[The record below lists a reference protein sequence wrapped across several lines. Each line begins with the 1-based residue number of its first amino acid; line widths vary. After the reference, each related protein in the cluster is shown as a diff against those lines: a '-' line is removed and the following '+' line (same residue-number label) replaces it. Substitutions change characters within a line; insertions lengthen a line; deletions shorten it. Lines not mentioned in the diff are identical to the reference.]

1 MIPQAEQYS
10 FVAVD
15 PALGAASLLPYLPIQ
30 LALGPRT
37 VATMGLLDTAATVN
51 VLPYQVG
58 EQLGGVWDQQSV
70 SVQLTGNLAGAEAR
84 ALVLSCTVGKFPPSV
99 WPLRGLRAPRS
110 QCFWAK

>member
-1 MIPQAEQYS
+1 LSVLDTATRFRGRSCFVEGVGSGGQGAMIPQAEQYS

-58 EQLGGVWDQQSV
+58 EQLSGVWDQQSF
-70 SVQLTGNLAGAEAR
+70 SVQSTGDIGGPEAR
-84 ALVLSCTVGKFPPSV
+84 LVVVC
-99 WPLRGLRAPRS
+99 
-110 QCFWAK
+110 